1 MKKTLMKK
9 YAELIVRSGIAL
21 KKGQSVMIKA
31 NVDQEAFVAMVMD
44 ECYKAGAKH
53 VHVHWLSEACHRV
66 EVKKG
71 KLSALKEV
79 LPDRKSVV

>member
-44 ECYKAGAKH
+44 
-53 VHVHWLSEACHRV
+53 
-66 EVKKG
+66 
-71 KLSALKEV
+71 
-79 LPDRKSVV
+79 